1 MEKKENIQ
9 IENPIKNN
17 RYVNDITFATR
28 LSSFIHYVG
37 RKYGAMDFMIDEEW
51 EYLLD
56 VANKLVRYQ
65 RATVCGEDQDYFDN
79 LDRNTVI
86 NNR

>member
-1 MEKKENIQ
+1 MKKQ

-28 LSSFIHYVG
+28 LESFIHYVG
-37 RKYGAMDFMIDEEW
+37 KKYGPNDFIVDEEW
-51 EYLLD
+51 EYLLS
-56 VANKLVRYQ
+56 VAKKLVAYQ

-79 LDRNTVI
+79 LDRVTVLD
-86 NNR
+86 NR